1 MTDKPTYKELEKQIA
16 ELKKQIAFDNE
27 KKSKFEAELL
37 NEIKRRH
44 EIEYNLSKY
53 KSLFE
58 AVIKQAPF
66 AAHVIEGSFN
76 NLKVLLDNDESRRI
90 MDESFEDT
98 SVIDAD
104 KSDMLKTRFFSTD
117 GKTEIPL
124 KLMPSPRAFKGE
136 IVTNEEFLFRHASGK
151 EIFVEANAFPIFDET
166 QNIIAVVVT
175 FHDISERKKTEQAL
189 KESEEK
195 FRTLISNIN
204 GAVYRCGV
212 FDPWEIIYFSGT
224 IYEITGYSPEEF
236 ITNKIIY
243 GELIHPD
250 DREKVAIDVEYA
262 IQNHKE
268 YELEYRIKN
277 KNGNW
282 HWIFERGKAVY
293 NQQGKALYLDGVNLD
308 ITEKKQAELQLQKFA
323 NELKQ
328 MNVDKDRFLTILAH
342 DLKSPFNSLLGF
354 SDLLLENLHKYD
366 IDKIEK
372 QLKIIS
378 QTTHKTYNLLEDLLL
393 WSKSQAGKLIIEP
406 QIIVFNEICTEIINN
421 LKHQADAK
429 EISINCFEPEKAV
442 LTADLNMFKTI
453 LRNLI
458 SNAIKFTNKNGQIN
472 IYIEKNHKNVTITV
486 SDNGIGIEK
495 DNLPKLWDFTQP
507 ISTIGTADEKGTGF
521 GLLLCKE
528 FVEKHSGTIWVE
540 SELGKGSDFKFT
552 MPLCN
557 D

>member
-189 KESEEK
+189 RESEARFTAFMNNLPVSAFIKDKLGRNIYFNNHLINLMGFNNWENKLNDELIPDNVAIKVNEDDRIALEGSIHSFTEEMKGADGVVRIFHTIK
-195 FRTLISNIN
+195 FPIFTENKGTMLGGISVDITERKQIEQALKDSETKFKEIINQINDGIVVFDEQSKIVIFNKGAEQIFDLKAENVLNNSIVDIQYQFAPSQFKDKTLIENVIKGIVTLQTPELFDRIIDNETLMCNGNIKN
-204 GAVYRCGV
+204 IQSIV
-212 FDPWEIIYFSGT
+212 FPIKFENFNLFCSVFRDTTEI
-224 IYEITGYSPEEF
+224 
-236 ITNKIIY
+236 
-243 GELIHPD
+243 
-250 DREKVAIDVEYA
+250 
-262 IQNHKE
+262 KE
-268 YELEYRIKN
+268 YE
-277 KNGNW
+277 
-282 HWIFERGKAVY
+282 
-293 NQQGKALYLDGVNLD
+293 
-308 ITEKKQAELQLQKFA
+308 KQLLQLNA
-323 NELKQ
+323 
-328 MNVDKDRFLTILAH
+328 DKDRFIAILAH
-342 DLKSPFNSLLGF
+342 DLRSPFNSILGF
-354 SDLLLENLHKYD
+354 LNLLTENIRKYD

-372 QLKIIS
+372 Q
-378 QTTHKTYNLLEDLLL
+378 
-393 WSKSQAGKLIIEP
+393 
-406 QIIVFNEICTEIINN
+406 
-421 LKHQADAK
+421 
-429 EISINCFEPEKAV
+429 
-442 LTADLNMFKTI
+442 
-453 LRNLI
+453 
-458 SNAIKFTNKNGQIN
+458 IN
-472 IYIEKNHKNVTITV
+472 IVNNSAKNT
-486 SDNGIGIEK
+486 
-495 DNLPKLWDFTQP
+495 FR
-507 ISTIGTADEKGTGF
+507 
-521 GLLLCKE
+521 LL
-528 FVEKHSGTIWVE
+528 
-540 SELGKGSDFKFT
+540 
-552 MPLCN
+552 
-557 D
+557 